1 MKSYRASLCVLI
13 GASSYG
19 IHASVVKLGLG
30 KGYSV
35 PDITGLQYLFGLVM
49 LFAAFLFTR
58 KVKMT
63 VKQVSALLGVGV
75 FLSLTGIFYGMSLSL
90 IPASIAVVML
100 FQFTWIGVLIE
111 ALYVRKV
118 PSKKKLVSVLLLWI
132 GTLFAGGLGSS
143 RGFDWTG
150 NSLGLLYGFG
160 AAVTFALFM
169 FFSGKAA
176 RSLPTFQKSM
186 MISLGGILVVLAVF
200 QPSFI
205 QQPSK
210 IIEMTDFG
218 LLVAIF
224 GNILPVVFF
233 AIGTPHLDS
242 SMSTIMGAAE
252 LPAAILA
259 AMWILHEQVAIFQ
272 FAGIAL
278 ILAGIIIPQI
288 QTRQKK
294 SFG

>member
-19 IHASVVKLGLG
+19 IHASVVKPGLG

-63 VKQVSALLGVGV
+63 AGQVASLLGVGV

-111 ALYVRKV
+111 ALYIRKL
-118 PSKKKLVSVLLLWI
+118 PSKKKLVSVLFLWI

-143 RGFDWTG
+143 HGFDWTD

-176 RSLPTFQKSM
+176 RNVPTFQ
-186 MISLGGILVVLAVF
+186 
-200 QPSFI
+200 
-205 QQPSK
+205 
-210 IIEMTDFG
+210 
-218 LLVAIF
+218 
-224 GNILPVVFF
+224 
-233 AIGTPHLDS
+233 
-242 SMSTIMGAAE
+242 
-252 LPAAILA
+252 
-259 AMWILHEQVAIFQ
+259 
-272 FAGIAL
+272 
-278 ILAGIIIPQI
+278 
-288 QTRQKK
+288 
-294 SFG
+294 

>member
-30 KGYSV
+30 QGYSV
-35 PDITGLQYLFGLVM
+35 PEITGLQYLFGLVM

-63 VKQVSALLGVGV
+63 AGQVAALLGVGV

-111 ALYVRKV
+111 ALYIRKL
-118 PSKKKLVSVLLLWI
+118 PSKKKLVSVLFLWI

-143 RGFDWTG
+143 HGFDWTG

-176 RSLPTFQKSM
+176 RSVPTFQKSM
-186 MISLGGILVVLAVF
+186 IISLGGILVVLAVF

-205 QQPSK
+205 HQPSE
-210 IIEMTDFG
+210 IVGMADFG

-259 AMWILHEQVAIFQ
+259 AMWILHEQVAVFQ
-272 FAGIAL
+272 FAGIVL

-288 QTRQKK
+288 QPGQKK
-294 SFG
+294 SFS